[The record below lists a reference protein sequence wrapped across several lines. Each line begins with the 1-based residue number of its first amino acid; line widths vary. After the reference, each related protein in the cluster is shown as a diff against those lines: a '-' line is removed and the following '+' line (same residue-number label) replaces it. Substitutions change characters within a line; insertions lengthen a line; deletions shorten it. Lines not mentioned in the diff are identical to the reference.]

1 LIAAGTIILFAVSC
15 HFPAAKWSKQKRKAF
30 LHLEPRTNIMN
41 KKRWIAW
48 TVLVLFVCLL
58 LPLAVGARPSSPAK
72 ADAPVTTI
80 TVNCGQDINNSKN
93 EICTG
98 EEKCTLRRAIV
109 EARGLP
115 PGDRPVLINFNI
127 PETAEEGYDTTLD
140 VWELEILSSGND
152 QSVFRT
158 LEGGQITI
166 DGSTQPG
173 GRIDGPKI
181 ILVGPATGN
190 KEGII
195 VGTNASG
202 SHDLNEISGLAFQN
216 FRTHLY
222 VNSNENT
229 ITNNWFGL
237 TSDGAAPYLRNGDAQ
252 DGSGSGGVRLTS
264 GASFNLISGNVF
276 LGFDGNAA
284 ALHGDSNEFSMNYVG
299 TDGSG
304 NVPGKQTDPDLV
316 CTSVDWLGGG
326 GISLEGDGHLVLEN
340 IFAGLRQQIS
350 STATQ
355 PDAIHVISNTK
366 NHILEGNQIGVD
378 KSGKDAGV
386 CGRGIYLAEP
396 EFVLVKDNTIVNPG
410 LSAISLN
417 GVGYDANTLQG
428 NVIRRQTPWP
438 EDDFNPQPENAIQ
451 LGPNLPQALQ
461 NFAPARVTKIEGK
474 LIGGT
479 SGPGS
484 PCPGCIVE
492 LFLDDRDGI
501 VEALV
506 FLDWTTADSNGNWQ
520 VALEEALTDQQGL
533 RTTSTSAKF
542 NTIPGLSAGTT
553 TGLSA
558 LYIPGDVPPPD
569 PDKEYGYLPVVFG
582 D

>member
-1 LIAAGTIILFAVSC
+1 
-15 HFPAAKWSKQKRKAF
+15 
-30 LHLEPRTNIMN
+30 MN

-48 TVLVLFVCLL
+48 TVLVLIVFLL
-58 LPLAVGARPSSPAK
+58 LPLAADARTAAPQAK
-72 ADAPVTTI
+72 DAPVTTI
-80 TVNCGQDINNSKN
+80 TVDTGIDIDNAKSK
-93 EICTG
+93 ICSTQP
-98 EEKCTLRRAIV
+98 ECTLRRAIV
-109 EARGLP
+109 EARALP
-115 PGDRPVLINFNI
+115 AEARPVLIAFNI
-127 PETAEEGYDTTLD
+127 PATAEEGYGIDLGA
-140 VWELEILSSGND
+140 WELDILASTD

-173 GRIDGPKI
+173 GRSDGPKI
-181 ILVGPATGN
+181 ILVGPGTGN
-190 KEGII
+190 KDGII
-195 VGTNASG
+195 LGTNASG
-202 SHDLNEISGLAFQN
+202 GHDLNAINGLAFQN
-216 FRTHLY
+216 FKTHLF

-237 TSDGAAPYLRNGDAQ
+237 TSDGAAPFLRNGDAQ
-252 DGSGSGGVRLTS
+252 DGSGSGGVRLS
-264 GASFNLISGNVF
+264 AGASSNLISGNVF

-284 ALHGDSNEFSMNYVG
+284 ALHGDFNDFTMNYVG
-299 TDGSG
+299 TNSQG

-326 GISLEGDGHLVLEN
+326 GVSLEGDDHYVGLN
-340 IFAGLRQQIS
+340 IFAGLRQQIFTTS
-350 STATQ
+350 TQ

-366 NHILEGNQIGVD
+366 NHLLEGNQIGVD

-386 CGRGIYLAEP
+386 CGRGIYLGEP
-396 EFVLVKDNTIVNPG
+396 KGVLVVENEIANPEMSG
-410 LSAISLN
+410 ISLN
-417 GVGYDANTLQG
+417 GVGYDANTLQR

-438 EDDFNPQPENAIQ
+438 EDDFNPEPENAIQ
-451 LGPNLPQALQ
+451 LGPNLPEALQ

-474 LIGGT
+474 LISGT
-479 SGPGS
+479 NGPAS

-501 VEALV
+501 VEALA
-506 FLDWTTADSNGNWQ
+506 FLKSVTADSNGNWQ
-520 VALEEALTDQQGL
+520 VELAQALTDQQGL
-533 RTTSTSAKF
+533 RTTSTSAQF

-553 TGLSA
+553 TGLSP

-569 PDKEYGYLPVVFG
+569 PEKEYGYLPVVFG